1 MANELLTYM
10 LNLRFEDG
18 INTFLENVARN
29 VSTYSVT
36 IIIIIIIII
45 INSLIEG
52 QDITRHCRSLPK
64 AS

>member
-36 IIIIIIIII
+36 IIIIIIII
-45 INSLIEG
+45 NSLIEG